1 MRFTRPWSSPAGC
14 SPRWPT
20 QPDERRVVA
29 RGRLGRGC
37 GMPFIQ
43 ITMIA
48 GRTEEQKRDL
58 LAAVSQATTDSIGA
72 PPETVRAWIVEVP
85 PTDIAVAGE
94 THADRRARA
103 DQG

>member
-1 MRFTRPWSSPAGC
+1 MA
-14 SPRWPT
+14 
-20 QPDERRVVA
+20 A
-29 RGRLGRGC
+29 RHT

-48 GRTEEQKRDL
+48 GRTEQQKRDL
-58 LAAVSQATTDSIGA
+58 LAAVSQATTESIGA

-94 THADRRARA
+94 THADRQAKKDRT
-103 DQG
+103 

>member
-1 MRFTRPWSSPAGC
+1 
-14 SPRWPT
+14 
-20 QPDERRVVA
+20 
-29 RGRLGRGC
+29 
-37 GMPFIQ
+37 MPFIQ

-48 GRTEEQKRDL
+48 GRTEEQKRAL

-85 PTDIAVAGE
+85 PTDIAVAGD

-103 DQG
+103 DQS